1 MTEHYE
7 DSWMKMTFLALL
19 ATFLGQ
25 ICGDIYMYE
34 EKNAAKCNY
43 CDALAK
49 LRYTS
54 VAFSPDLSVKKC
66 LASNHLCIEQRDK
79 DCTLALKVC
88 RLKQYLAPVCRVG
101 YGWK

>member
-1 MTEHYE
+1 MAEHYE

-34 EKNAAKCNY
+34 EKTQQNGLL
-43 CDALAK
+43 CDGLAN
-49 LRYTS
+49 LTYTS
-54 VAFSPDLSVKKC
+54 VASSPDFSVKKC

-79 DCTLALKVC
+79 DCTLALNVC

-101 YGWK
+101 